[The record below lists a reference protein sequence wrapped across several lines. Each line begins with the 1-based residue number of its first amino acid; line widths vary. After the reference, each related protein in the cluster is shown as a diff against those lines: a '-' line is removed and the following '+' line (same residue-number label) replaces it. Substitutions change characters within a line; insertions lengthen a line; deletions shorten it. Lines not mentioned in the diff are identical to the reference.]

1 MPATSIN
8 AMDAWLEEK
17 SAFTVFDHLPYGEL
31 LGPAEKA
38 LAPRKA
44 KQKPPARRRQ
54 DDDALKE
61 LQPYTTYKSSGVKA
75 FVRQVCCRNQR
86 KSLVRL

>member
-1 MPATSIN
+1 
-8 AMDAWLEEK
+8 MDAWLEEK
-17 SAFTVFDHLPYGEL
+17 SAFTVFDHLPYDEL

-54 DDDALKE
+54 DDEDALKE
-61 LQPYTTYKSSGVKA
+61 LQPYTTYKSSGVEA